1 MNKKTVDKVIE
12 ALMINV
18 GIILIALG
26 LIWFLEPNTIAPG
39 GVTGLAIVIERLTGV
54 PIYITNLIINVPLFI
69 LGIVVLGKG
78 AGVKTAYGTLGL
90 SGFLVLLTNVE
101 FTNSPATADP
111 LLASIFGG
119 VIVGIGIGLLFKV
132 GGSTGGTDLAG
143 AILNKF
149 FPSLSAAKLM
159 MFVDICVIVLA
170 GVVSGKVETALY
182 SSFCLYIMVKA
193 ADFIVEDLNYSKSF
207 YIISR
212 KSEEISERIIK
223 ELERGV
229 TALQGRGMY
238 SGEEKDILMCVVNRA
253 QVQKVKNIVR
263 EIDPEAFVMLNTTHE
278 VLGEGFQLN
287 K

>member
-1 MNKKTVDKVIE
+1 MNRKVIDKIWE
-12 ALMINV
+12 AVVINV

-39 GVTGLAIVIERLTGV
+39 GVTGLAIVIERLIGL
-54 PIYITNLIINVPLFI
+54 PIYLTNLMINIPLFI
-69 LGIVVLGKG
+69 VGILVLGKG
-78 AGVKTAYGTLGL
+78 AGAKTAYGTLGL
-90 SGFLVLLTNVE
+90 SFFLVILDKVE
-101 FTNSPATADP
+101 FTHVPATDDP

-119 VIVGIGIGLLFKV
+119 VIVGIGIGLLFKM

-159 MFVDICVIVLA
+159 MIVDIGVISLA
-170 GVVSGKVETALY
+170 GIVSGSIETALY
-182 SSFCLYIMVKA
+182 SSVCLYIMVKS

-207 YIISR
+207 YIISS
-212 KSEEISERIIK
+212 KSEEISKRIIN

-229 TALQGRGMY
+229 TALQGKGMY
-238 SGEEKDILMCVVNRA
+238 SGEPKDVLMCVVNRA
-253 QVQKVKNIVR
+253 QVQKVKSIVR
-263 EIDPEAFVMLNTTHE
+263 EIDPDAFVMLNTTHE
-278 VLGEGFQLN
+278 VLGEGFQHN

>member
-1 MNKKTVDKVIE
+1 MNKKMIDKIWE
-12 ALMINV
+12 ALIINI

-39 GVTGLAIVIERLTGV
+39 GVTGLAIVIERMIGV
-54 PIYITNLIINVPLFI
+54 PIYLTNLMINIPLFI
-69 LGIVVLGKG
+69 IGILVLGKG
-78 AGVKTAYGTLGL
+78 AGLKTAYGTLGL
-90 SGFLVLLTNVE
+90 SFFLVALEKVE
-101 FTNSPATADP
+101 FIRVAATADP

-119 VIVGIGIGLLFKV
+119 VTVGIGIGLLFKT

-159 MFVDICVIVLA
+159 MIVDIGVVSLA
-170 GVVSGKVETALY
+170 GIVSGKVETALY

-207 YIISR
+207 YIISS
-212 KSEEISERIIK
+212 KSEEISKRIID

-229 TALQGRGMY
+229 TALQGKGMY
-238 SGEEKDILMCVVNRA
+238 SGQPKDVLMCVVNRA
-253 QVQKVKNIVR
+253 QVQKVKTIVR
-263 EIDPEAFVMLNTTHE
+263 EIDPDAFVMLNTTHE
-278 VLGEGFQLN
+278 ELVEGFQLN
-287 K
+287 R

>member
-1 MNKKTVDKVIE
+1 MKRKALDIIWE
-12 ALMINV
+12 AIIINV

-39 GVTGLAIVIERLTGV
+39 GVTGLAIVIERLMGI
-54 PIYITNLIINVPLFI
+54 PIYLTNLMINIPLFI
-69 LGIVVLGKG
+69 IGIFILGKSAG
-78 AGVKTAYGTLGL
+78 AKTAYGTLGL
-90 SGFLVLLTNVE
+90 SFFLVVLDKIE
-101 FTNSPATADP
+101 FTNVPATADP

-119 VIVGIGIGLLFKV
+119 VIVGIGIGLLFKM

-149 FPSLSAAKLM
+149 FPTLSAAKLM
-159 MFVDICVIVLA
+159 MIVDIGVITLA
-170 GVVSGKVETALY
+170 SVVSGKIETALY
-182 SSFCLYIMVKA
+182 SSVCLYVMVKA

-207 YIISR
+207 YIISN
-212 KSEEISERIIK
+212 KSEEISMRIIN

-229 TALQGRGMY
+229 TALQGKGMY
-238 SGEEKDILMCVVNRA
+238 SGAHKDVLMCVVNRA
-253 QVQKVKNIVR
+253 QVQKVKSIVR

-278 VLGEGFQLN
+278 VLGEGFQHH

>member
-1 MNKKTVDKVIE
+1 MNRKIIDKIGE
-12 ALMINV
+12 AVVINV

-39 GVTGLAIVIERLTGV
+39 GVTGLAIVIERLIGV
-54 PIYITNLIINVPLFI
+54 PIYLTNLMINIPLFI
-69 LGIVVLGKG
+69 LGIIVLGKG
-78 AGVKTAYGTLGL
+78 AGAKTAYGTLGL
-90 SGFLVLLTNVE
+90 SFFLVVLSKVE
-101 FTNSPATADP
+101 FTHVPATEDP

-119 VIVGIGIGLLFKV
+119 VVVGIGIGLLFKV

-159 MFVDICVIVLA
+159 MLVDICVITLA
-170 GVVSGKVETALY
+170 GVASGKIETALY
-182 SSFCLYIMVKA
+182 SSVCLYVMVKS

-212 KSEEISERIIK
+212 RSEEISGRIID

-229 TALQGRGMY
+229 TALQGKGMY
-238 SGEEKDILMCVVNRA
+238 SGEEKDVLMCVVNRA
-253 QVQKVKNIVR
+253 QVQKVKTIVR

-278 VLGEGFQLN
+278 VLGEGFQHN

>member
-1 MNKKTVDKVIE
+1 MNNRFVDKVWE
-12 ALMINV
+12 ALLINI

-39 GVTGLAIVIERLTGV
+39 GVTGLAIVIERMIGV
-54 PIYITNLIINVPLFI
+54 PIYLTNLMINIPLFI
-69 LGIVVLGKG
+69 IGIMVLGKG
-78 AGVKTAYGTLGL
+78 TGLKTAYGTLGL
-90 SGFLVLLTNVE
+90 SFFLVAFEKVE
-101 FTNSPATADP
+101 FTHVPATADP

-119 VIVGIGIGLLFKV
+119 VVVGIGIGLLFKT

-159 MFVDICVIVLA
+159 MVIDVCVISLA
-170 GVVSGKVETALY
+170 GIVSGKVETALY
-182 SSFCLYIMVKA
+182 SSVCLYIMVKS

-207 YIISR
+207 YIISS
-212 KSEEISERIIK
+212 KSEEISERIIA

-229 TALQGRGMY
+229 TALQGKGMY
-238 SGEEKDILMCVVNRA
+238 SGESKEVLMCVVNRA
-253 QVQKVKNIVR
+253 QVQKVKMIVR
-263 EIDPEAFVMLNTTHE
+263 EIDPDAFVMLNTTHE
-278 VLGEGFQLN
+278 VLGEGFST

>member
-1 MNKKTVDKVIE
+1 MNNRFVDKVWE
-12 ALMINV
+12 ALLINM

-39 GVTGLAIVIERLTGV
+39 GVTGLAIVIERMIGV
-54 PIYITNLIINVPLFI
+54 PIYLTNLMINIPLFI
-69 LGIVVLGKG
+69 IGIMVLGKG
-78 AGVKTAYGTLGL
+78 TGLKTAYGTLGL
-90 SGFLVLLTNVE
+90 SFFLVAFEKVE
-101 FTNSPATADP
+101 FTHVPATADP

-119 VIVGIGIGLLFKV
+119 VVVGIGIGLLFKT

-159 MFVDICVIVLA
+159 MVIDVCVISLA
-170 GVVSGKVETALY
+170 GIVSGKVETALY
-182 SSFCLYIMVKA
+182 SSVCLYIMVKS

-207 YIISR
+207 YIISS
-212 KSEEISERIIK
+212 KSEEISERIIA

-229 TALQGRGMY
+229 TALQGKGMY
-238 SGEEKDILMCVVNRA
+238 SGESKEVLMCVVNRA
-253 QVQKVKNIVR
+253 QVQKVKMIVR
-263 EIDPEAFVMLNTTHE
+263 EIDPDAFVMLNTTHE
-278 VLGEGFQLN
+278 VLGEGFST

>member
-1 MNKKTVDKVIE
+1 MNRKIIDKIGE
-12 ALMINV
+12 AVVINV

-39 GVTGLAIVIERLTGV
+39 GVTGLAIVIERLIGV
-54 PIYITNLIINVPLFI
+54 PIYLTNLMINIPLFI
-69 LGIVVLGKG
+69 LGIIVLGKG
-78 AGVKTAYGTLGL
+78 AGAKTAYGTLGL
-90 SGFLVLLTNVE
+90 SFFLVVLAKVE
-101 FTNSPATADP
+101 FTHVPATEDP

-119 VIVGIGIGLLFKV
+119 VVVGIGIGLLFKV

-159 MFVDICVIVLA
+159 MLVDICVIALA
-170 GVVSGKVETALY
+170 GVASGKIETALY
-182 SSFCLYIMVKA
+182 SSVCLYIMVKS

-212 KSEEISERIIK
+212 RSEEISKRIID

-229 TALQGRGMY
+229 TALQGKGMY
-238 SGEEKDILMCVVNRA
+238 SGEKKDVLMCVVNRA
-253 QVQKVKNIVR
+253 QVQKVKAIVR

-278 VLGEGFQLN
+278 VLGEGFQHN

>member
-1 MNKKTVDKVIE
+1 MKRKALDIIWE
-12 ALMINV
+12 AIIINV

-39 GVTGLAIVIERLTGV
+39 GVTGLAIVIERLMGI
-54 PIYITNLIINVPLFI
+54 PIYLTNLMINIPLFI
-69 LGIVVLGKG
+69 IGIFILGKSAG
-78 AGVKTAYGTLGL
+78 AKTAYGTLGL
-90 SGFLVLLTNVE
+90 SFFLVVLDKIE
-101 FTNSPATADP
+101 FTNVPATADP

-119 VIVGIGIGLLFKV
+119 VIVGIGIGLLFKM

-149 FPSLSAAKLM
+149 FPTLSAAKLM
-159 MFVDICVIVLA
+159 MVVDIGVITLA
-170 GVVSGKVETALY
+170 GVVSGKIETALY
-182 SSFCLYIMVKA
+182 SSVCLYVMVKA

-207 YIISR
+207 YIISN
-212 KSEEISERIIK
+212 KSEEISMRIIN

-229 TALQGRGMY
+229 TALQGKGMY
-238 SGEEKDILMCVVNRA
+238 SGAHKDVLMCVVNRA
-253 QVQKVKNIVR
+253 QVQKVKSIVR

-278 VLGEGFQLN
+278 VLGEGFQHH

>member
-1 MNKKTVDKVIE
+1 MNKKVIDKIWE
-12 ALMINV
+12 ALIINI

-39 GVTGLAIVIERLTGV
+39 GVTGLAIVIERMIGV
-54 PIYITNLIINVPLFI
+54 PIYLTNLMINIPLFVI
-69 LGIVVLGKG
+69 GIFVLGKG
-78 AGVKTAYGTLGL
+78 AGLKTAYGTLGL
-90 SGFLVLLTNVE
+90 SFFLVALEKVD
-101 FTNSPATADP
+101 FIRVAATADP

-119 VIVGIGIGLLFKV
+119 VTVGVGIGLLFKI

-159 MFVDICVIVLA
+159 MIVDIGVVSLA
-170 GVVSGKVETALY
+170 GIVSGKVETALY

-207 YIISR
+207 YIISS
-212 KSEEISERIIK
+212 KSEEISKRIIDD
-223 ELERGV
+223 LERGV
-229 TALQGRGMY
+229 TALQGKGMY
-238 SGEEKDILMCVVNRA
+238 SGQAKDVLMCVVNRA
-253 QVQKVKNIVR
+253 QVQKVKTIVR
-263 EIDPEAFVMLNTTHE
+263 EIDPDAFVMLNTTHE

>member
-1 MNKKTVDKVIE
+1 MNRKYMDVIWE
-12 ALMINV
+12 GLIINI

-54 PIYITNLIINVPLFI
+54 PIYITNLIINIPLFI
-69 LGIVVLGKG
+69 IGILVLGKG
-78 AGVKTAYGTLGL
+78 AGIKTAYGTLGL
-90 SGFLVLLTNVE
+90 SFFLVVFSNIE
-101 FTNSPATADP
+101 FTNVPATEDA

-119 VIVGIGIGLLFKV
+119 VIVGVGIGLLFKS

-159 MFVDICVIVLA
+159 MLVDICVITLA
-170 GVVSGKVETALY
+170 GIVNGKIETALY
-182 SSFCLYIMVKA
+182 SSVCLYIMVKA

-207 YIISR
+207 YIIS
-212 KSEEISERIIK
+212 KKPEEISKRIIN

-229 TALQGRGMY
+229 TSLQGKGMY
-238 SGEEKDILMCVVNRA
+238 SGQEKDVLMCVVNRA
-253 QVQKVKNIVR
+253 QVQKVKKIVS
-263 EIDPEAFVMLNTTHE
+263 EIDPDAFVMLNTTHE
-278 VLGEGFQLN
+278 VIGEGFQLN

>member
-39 GVTGLAIVIERLTGV
+39 GVTGLAIVVERLTGV

-69 LGIVVLGKG
+69 MGIVVLGKG

-90 SGFLVLLTNVE
+90 SGFLILLANIE

-170 GVVSGKVETALY
+170 GIVSGKVETALY
-182 SSFCLYIMVKA
+182 SSVCLYVMVKA

-229 TALQGRGMY
+229 TALQGKGMY
-238 SGEEKDILMCVVNRA
+238 SGEQKDVLMCVVNRA